1 MRYVKW
7 TFWILILAVVGAFLH
22 YTLPKR
28 DIVYVTG
35 VEIKLEQFGE
45 NSIFWASPDTGASA
59 AGGVVERDV
68 RFIDTVQRNGRV
80 KVYRNEDT
88 GWGWPPYFKL
98 DSSNLQAEARNLIST
113 QSDPNWAVI
122 RYYGWRIPAFTIF
135 PNAVTIRSI
144 DDPDMTLIPW
154 LNICIL
160 LFLFAVFWAIRVRWL
175 RFRRARIDPVFEDV
189 GDSWE
194 AAGDQ
199 IAERRGRMSRW
210 FGTWRKKG

>member
-7 TFWILILAVVGAFLH
+7 VFWIAVILLVGGFLH

-68 RFIDTVQRNGRV
+68 RFIDTVQRNGKV

-98 DSSNLQAEARNLIST
+98 DSSNLQAEARNLVSN
-113 QSDPNWAVI
+113 QDNPRWAVI
-122 RYYGWRIPAFTIF
+122 RYYGWRIPALTIF
-135 PNAVTIRSI
+135 PNAVTIKAT
-144 DDPDMTLIPW
+144 DTPDKTLIPW
-154 LNICIL
+154 LNIVVL
-160 LFLFAVFWAIRVRWL
+160 TVLFAIFWAIRVRWL
-175 RFRRARIDPVFEDV
+175 RFWRNRIDPMVTGAED
-189 GDSWE
+189 SINE
-194 AAGDQ
+194 K
-199 IAERRGRMSRW
+199 RGRFNRW
-210 FGTWRKKG
+210 LGTWRKK